1 MNVEYLEEDDINK
14 LIDTISVNYKECNK
28 YDEYIEEELESELED
43 EENVISN
50 KTSGKDN
57 SKKEESKNPIDNI
70 KDAIF
75 QKKFENKQVTKNV
88 QNSKAKTYHNKN
100 LFTNI
105 NVKKKRIKES
115 SDESSDNDR
124 LKSIKKISNNLKKKK
139 IGKK

>member
-1 MNVEYLEEDDINK
+1 MNIEYLEEDDINE
-14 LIDTISVNYKECNK
+14 LIDHISINYKECNK

-43 EENVISN
+43 EDNVINN

-57 SKKEESKNPIDNI
+57 PKKEQTKNPIDNI

-75 QKKFENKQVTKNV
+75 QKKSENKQAIKNV
-88 QNSKAKTYHNKN
+88 QNLKPKTYHNKN

-124 LKSIKKISNNLKKKK
+124 LQSIKKISNNLKKKK
-139 IGKK
+139 LGKK